1 MSEYAESST
10 EAAAERI
17 SEMRGDVEQHPDGER
32 TIGPETIEAL
42 TMDEAA
48 DLIEQRRNPEAAKP
62 KPRPEPEPVAAA
74 PAPSRPAQPVMP
86 QELQQARDHLVR
98 EQEAFDEKWKA
109 TDWTRLRQED
119 PAEWAAKRQEHNAE
133 KREIDERTRQ
143 LTQAAEQAWRAQQA
157 EAQAHYETFLAQ
169 QRRELTRARPSFE
182 KDRDHVVKYLQNVVG
197 FTETELS
204 AVADHRLL
212 VMAHDAWQF
221 HNGGRKGSGN
231 GIRVPAKRRAA
242 PRISKA
248 EAVTKAQGH
257 TMHSVEH
264 AANRIAEKMGRL

>member
-86 QELQQARDHLVR
+86 HELQQARDHLVR

-133 KREIDERTRQ
+133 KSELDARTRQ

-157 EAQAHYETFLAQ
+157 EQQAHYETFLAQ

-221 HNGGRKGSGN
+221 HNGGRKSGQ

-248 EAVTKAQGH
+248 DAISKEKNNSP
-257 TMHSVEH
+257 HSIEH
-264 AANRIAEKMGRL
+264 AALRIAEKMGRL